1 MSISPSTRLLK
12 QKNHRAK
19 PNYKMQDEEEK
30 YDQFYDSYEDTD
42 FYEDANDQTEL
53 DLNSY
58 HMKEWA
64 S

>member
-1 MSISPSTRLLK
+1 
-12 QKNHRAK
+12 
-19 PNYKMQDEEEK
+19 MQDEEEK